1 MSISPRRLQLR
12 TTGLALDLL
21 STGAAVHRLLV
32 TGPSGA
38 ETDVVLGHRDLE
50 AYATVGGYFG
60 VVVGRVANRIDRGRF
75 SLAGVDHEVPTNDRG
90 NALHGGPDGYDRR
103 EWVVETVGP
112 DAATLSLTSPDG
124 DQGFP
129 GELLV
134 EVTYTVAPG
143 EVGIDY
149 RATTTR
155 TTVVNL
161 TNHAYFNLDGEGH
174 GTIDDHLLAVNAD
187 AVTPLRPDGVPTGEI
202 TPVDGTPFDLRSP
215 RRLGDVLAEPSEQLA
230 LAGGLDH
237 NFVLS
242 GSGLRTAA
250 RLTGS
255 SGLEL
260 EVVTDRPGVQVY
272 SGAYFD
278 GSVTGPSGA
287 PYPQRAGIALE
298 TQGFPDAPN
307 QPGFPSIVLRAGET
321 FVSRTVWRFRHHA

>member
-1 MSISPRRLQLR
+1 MTTPPRRLELR
-12 TTGLALDLL
+12 TTDLTLDLL

-32 TGPSGA
+32 SGPGGT
-38 ETDVVLGHRDLE
+38 ETNVVLGHRDPD
-50 AYATVGGYFG
+50 AYASVGGYFG

-75 SLAGVDHEVPTNDRG
+75 SLDGVDHEVPTNDRG

-103 EWVVETVGP
+103 EWAVESVGP

-129 GELLV
+129 GDLLV

-143 EVGIDY
+143 EVSIDY
-149 RATTTR
+149 RATATR

-161 TNHAYFNLDGEGH
+161 TNHAYFNLDGEGR
-174 GTIDDHLLAVNAD
+174 GTIEDHVLSVDAD

-202 TPVDGTPFDLRSP
+202 ASVDGTPFDLRSP
-215 RRLGDVLAEPSEQLA
+215 RRLGDVLAQPSEQLA

-242 GSGLRTAA
+242 GTGLRRAA
-250 RLTGS
+250 RLTGR
-255 SGLEL
+255 SGIGL

-307 QPGFPSIVLRAGET
+307 QPGFPSVVLPAGET
-321 FVSRTVWRFRHHA
+321 FVSRTVWRLRHPA

>member
-1 MSISPRRLQLR
+1 MTTSPRRMELR
-12 TTGLALDLL
+12 STDITLELL

-32 TGPSGA
+32 SAPDGA
-38 ETDVVLGHRDLE
+38 QTNIVLGHRDLA
-50 AYATVGGYFG
+50 AYADVGGYFG
-60 VVVGRVANRIDRGRF
+60 VVVGRVANRIDAGRF
-75 SLAGVDHEVPTNDRG
+75 SLEGVAYEVPTNDRG

-103 EWVVETVGP
+103 EWAVDTAGP

-129 GELLV
+129 GELRI
-134 EVTYTVAPG
+134 EVTYRVGPG
-143 EVGIDY
+143 EVSIGY

-161 TNHAYFNLDGEGH
+161 TNHAYFNLDGEGS
-174 GTIDDHLLAVNAD
+174 GTIDDHLLAVDAD
-187 AVTPLRPDGVPTGEI
+187 AVTLLRPNGIPTGEI
-202 TPVDGTPFDLRSP
+202 APVDGTPFDLRTP

-242 GSGLRTAA
+242 GTGLRSAA

-278 GSVTGPSGA
+278 GSVTGPSGE

-307 QPGFPSIVLRAGET
+307 QPGFPSVVLPAGET
-321 FVSRTVWRFRHHA
+321 FVSRTVWRFRHPA